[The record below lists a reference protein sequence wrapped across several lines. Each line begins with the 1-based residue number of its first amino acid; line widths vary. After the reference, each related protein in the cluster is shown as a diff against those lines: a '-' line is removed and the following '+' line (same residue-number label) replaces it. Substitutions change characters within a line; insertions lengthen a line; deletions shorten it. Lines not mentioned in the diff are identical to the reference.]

1 MTDEL
6 TRSRLQ
12 LSLSLT
18 LIIKVKE
25 VGVDGIDD
33 ARVKKSVSLL
43 YKRLNIL

>member
-25 VGVDGIDD
+25 VGINVTNN
-33 ARVKKSVSLL
+33 ARVKEKCVS
-43 YKRLNIL
+43 IMQTT